1 MAQQVTADAPRSAG
15 SQPRRLRTLVIV
27 PAYNEEGS
35 IGQVLEEI
43 RAADPDLDVV
53 VINDYS
59 TDGTAAIAT
68 RAGVSVVHLPFN
80 VGIGG
85 AMQTGYQFARD
96 HGFEVAIQIDSDG
109 QHDAAEVHKLLEPL
123 ARGEADMVIGTRFAP
138 GAGEYKAPPGRRMG
152 MVLFSTVARMLVK
165 LKITDP
171 TSGFRAVNR
180 LGIELFAREY
190 PHDFPEV
197 ESNVLAARYGL
208 RLVEVPVQMR
218 ERAAGRSS
226 VTTIRGTYFVIR
238 ILLSLFVSVFRRY
251 PKTVEER

>member
-1 MAQQVTADAPRSAG
+1 MAESVATSVPSGRSPRPSA
-15 SQPRRLRTLVIV
+15 LRALAIV
-27 PAYNEEGS
+27 PAFNEEGS
-35 IGQVLEEI
+35 IGTVLEEI
-43 RAADPDLDVV
+43 RAADPDLHVV
-53 VINDYS
+53 VINDAS
-59 TDGTAAIAT
+59 SDGTAAVAA

-85 AMQTGYQFARD
+85 AMQTGYQYARD
-96 HGFEVAIQIDSDG
+96 HGFDVAVQIDSDG
-109 QHDAAEVHKLLEPL
+109 QHDPREVEPLLEPL
-123 ARGEADMVIGTRFAP
+123 ARGEADMVIGTRFAGV
-138 GAGEYKAPPGRRMG
+138 GAYRATPGRRMG
-152 MVLFSTVARMLVK
+152 MKIFSGVARMLVH

-190 PHDFPEV
+190 PQDFPEV

-208 RLVEVPVQMR
+208 RIVEVPVRMR

-238 ILLSLFVSVFRRY
+238 ILLALFVSLFRRY

>member
-1 MAQQVTADAPRSAG
+1 MATQSELLRETAAEAPR
-15 SQPRRLRTLVIV
+15 RRLRTLAIV
-27 PAYNEEGS
+27 PAFNEEGS
-35 IGQVLEEI
+35 LGQVLEEI
-43 RAADPDLDVV
+43 RAADPDLHVV
-53 VINDYS
+53 VINDCS
-59 TDGTAAIAT
+59 TDTTAEIAA

-85 AMQTGYQFARD
+85 AMQTGYQYARD

-109 QHDAAEVHKLLEPL
+109 QHDAAELGKLFAPL
-123 ARGEADMVIGTRFAP
+123 ARGEADMVIGTRFAGV
-138 GAGEYKAPPGRRMG
+138 GAYKATPGRRIG
-152 MVLFSTVARMLVK
+152 MVMFSAVARMLVK

-180 LGIELFAREY
+180 HGIALFAREY

-197 ESNVLAARYGL
+197 ESNVLAARHGL
-208 RLVEVPVQMR
+208 RIVEVPVQMR

-238 ILLSLFVSVFRRY
+238 ILLALFVSLFRRY
-251 PKTVEER
+251 PKTVEDR

>member
-1 MAQQVTADAPRSAG
+1 MASRSGTLQETPADAR
-15 SQPRRLRTLVIV
+15 PRRLRSLAIV

-35 IGQVLEEI
+35 IGTVLEEI
-43 RAADPDLDVV
+43 RVADPELEIV

-59 TDGTAAIAT
+59 SDGTAGIAA
-68 RAGVSVVHLPFN
+68 RAGVAVVHLPFN

-85 AMQTGYQFARD
+85 AMQTGYQYARD

-109 QHDAAEVHKLLEPL
+109 QHDARELPPLLAPL
-123 ARGEADMVIGTRFAP
+123 QRGEADMVIGTRFAGV
-138 GAGEYKAPPGRRMG
+138 GAYKATRGRRMG
-152 MVLFSTVARMLVK
+152 MVLFSSVARMLVHLK
-165 LKITDP
+165 LTDP

-208 RLVEVPVQMR
+208 RIVEVPVKMR
-218 ERAAGRSS
+218 DRAAGRSS

-238 ILLSLFVSVFRRY
+238 ILLALFVSLFRRY

>member
-1 MAQQVTADAPRSAG
+1 
-15 SQPRRLRTLVIV
+15 VIV

-43 RAADPDLDVV
+43 RAADPDFEVV
-53 VINDYS
+53 VVNDAS
-59 TDGTAAIAT
+59 SDGTAAIAS

-85 AMQTGYQFARD
+85 AMQTGYQYARD

-109 QHDAAEVHKLLEPL
+109 QHDPTEVPKLIAPL
-123 ARGEADMVIGTRFAP
+123 ARGDADMVIGTRFLP
-138 GAGEYKAPPGRRMG
+138 GAGDYKAPPGRRMG
-152 MVLFSTVARMLVK
+152 MVLFSAVARMLVK
-165 LKITDP
+165 LRITDP

-197 ESNVLAARYGL
+197 ESNVLAARYKL
-208 RLVEVPVQMR
+208 RIVEVPVQMR

-238 ILLSLFVSVFRRY
+238 ILLALFISIFRRY

>member
-1 MAQQVTADAPRSAG
+1 MAQRLTAEPNASAEP
-15 SQPRRLRTLVIV
+15 QPRRLRTLVIV

-43 RAADPDLDVV
+43 RAADPDLTVV
-53 VINDYS
+53 VINDAS
-59 TDGTAAIAT
+59 RDGTAAIAM

-85 AMQTGYQFARD
+85 AMQTGYQYARE

-109 QHDAAEVHKLLEPL
+109 QHDPHELPKLLAPL
-123 ARGEADMVIGTRFAP
+123 ARGDADMVIGARFLP

-152 MVLFSTVARMLVK
+152 MVIFSAVARVLVK

-197 ESNVLAARYGL
+197 ESNVLAARHGL

-238 ILLSLFVSVFRRY
+238 ILLALFISIFRRY

>member
-1 MAQQVTADAPRSAG
+1 MAQHLADKAMHSMGSRPR
-15 SQPRRLRTLVIV
+15 QLRSLAIV

-35 IGQVLEEI
+35 LGQVLEEI
-43 RAADPDLDVV
+43 RAADPELEVV
-53 VINDYS
+53 VINDCS
-59 TDGTAAIAT
+59 TDATAEIAA

-85 AMQTGYQFARD
+85 AMQTGYQYARD

-109 QHDAAEVHKLLEPL
+109 QHDAAEVAKLLEPL
-123 ARGEADMVIGTRFAP
+123 VRGEAEMVIGTRFAGV
-138 GAGEYKAPPGRRMG
+138 GAYKATPGRRIG
-152 MVLFSTVARMLVK
+152 MVMFSAVARMLVK

-171 TSGFRAVNR
+171 TSGFRAVGR
-180 LGIELFAREY
+180 HGIALFASEY

-197 ESNVLAARYGL
+197 ESNVLAARHGL
-208 RLVEVPVQMR
+208 RIVEVPVQMR

-238 ILLSLFVSVFRRY
+238 ILLALFVSLFRRY
-251 PKTVEER
+251 PKTVEDR

>member
-1 MAQQVTADAPRSAG
+1 MATPSGTLQPAAG
-15 SQPRRLRTLVIV
+15 TGRQRRLRSLAIV
-27 PAYNEEGS
+27 PAYNEAGS
-35 IGQVLEEI
+35 LGHVLEEI
-43 RAADPDLDVV
+43 RAADLELEVV

-59 TDGTAAIAT
+59 TDSTAEIAAA
-68 RAGVSVVHLPFN
+68 AGVSVVHLPFN

-85 AMQTGYQFARD
+85 AMQTGYQYARD
-96 HGFEVAIQIDSDG
+96 HGFEVAVQIDSDG
-109 QHDAAEVHKLLEPL
+109 QHDASELASLFEPL
-123 ARGEADMVIGTRFAP
+123 ARGEADMVIGTRFA
-138 GAGEYKAPPGRRMG
+138 GVGDYKATTGRRMG
-152 MVLFSTVARMLVK
+152 MVIFSAVARMLVHMR
-165 LKITDP
+165 LTDP

-180 LGIELFAREY
+180 LGIELFAVEY

-197 ESNVLAARYGL
+197 ESNVLAARHGL
-208 RLVEVPVQMR
+208 RIVEVPVKMR

>member
-1 MAQQVTADAPRSAG
+1 MAQHLTAEAGRSSG
-15 SQPRRLRTLVIV
+15 TQPRRLRSLAIV

-35 IGQVLEEI
+35 LGQVLEEI
-43 RAADPDLDVV
+43 RAADPELEIV
-53 VINDYS
+53 VINDHS
-59 TDGTAAIAT
+59 TDATAEIAMN
-68 RAGVSVVHLPFN
+68 AGVAVVHLPFN

-85 AMQTGYQFARD
+85 AMQTGYQYARD

-109 QHDAAEVHKLLEPL
+109 QHDAREVGPLLEPI
-123 ARGEADMVIGTRFAP
+123 ARGEADMVIGTRFA
-138 GAGEYKAPPGRRMG
+138 GVGDYKATPGRRMG
-152 MVLFSTVARMLVK
+152 MVLFSTVARMLVH
-165 LKITDP
+165 LTITDP

-180 LGIELFAREY
+180 RGIELFAREY

-197 ESNVLAARYGL
+197 ESNVLAARHGL
-208 RLVEVPVQMR
+208 RIVEVPVLMR

>member
-1 MAQQVTADAPRSAG
+1 MAIRSEQVQSPLASAPR
-15 SQPRRLRTLVIV
+15 QRLRTLVIV

-35 IGQVLEEI
+35 IGLVLEEI
-43 RAADPDLDVV
+43 RAADPDLEVV
-53 VINDYS
+53 VINDAS
-59 TDGTAAIAT
+59 RDGTAAIAS

-85 AMQTGYQFARD
+85 AMQTGYQYARD

-109 QHDAAEVHKLLEPL
+109 QHDPTEVPKLLAPL
-123 ARGEADMVIGTRFAP
+123 ARGDADMVIGTRFLP
-138 GAGEYKAPPGRRMG
+138 GAGDYKAPPGRRMG
-152 MVLFSTVARMLVK
+152 MVLFSAVARMLVK
-165 LKITDP
+165 LRITDP

-197 ESNVLAARYGL
+197 ESNVLAARYNL
-208 RLVEVPVQMR
+208 RIVEVPVQMR

-238 ILLSLFVSVFRRY
+238 ILLSLFISIFRRY

>member
-1 MAQQVTADAPRSAG
+1 MATRSETPRETSAEA
-15 SQPRRLRTLVIV
+15 SRRRLRSLAIV

-35 IGQVLEEI
+35 LAQVLDEI

-53 VINDYS
+53 VINDHS
-59 TDGTAAIAT
+59 TDGTAAIAAN
-68 RAGVSVVHLPFN
+68 AGVSVVHLPFN

-85 AMQTGYQFARD
+85 AMQTGYQYARD

-109 QHDAAEVHKLLEPL
+109 QHDARELPPLLAPL
-123 ARGEADMVIGTRFAP
+123 QRGEADMVIGTRFAGV
-138 GAGEYKAPPGRRMG
+138 GAYKATRGRRMG
-152 MVLFSTVARMLVK
+152 MVLFSSVARMLVHLK
-165 LKITDP
+165 LTDP

-208 RLVEVPVQMR
+208 RIVEVPVKMR
-218 ERAAGRSS
+218 DRAAGRSS

-238 ILLSLFVSVFRRY
+238 ILLALFVSLFRRY

>member
-1 MAQQVTADAPRSAG
+1 MATRSESLPAAASEAPRI
-15 SQPRRLRTLVIV
+15 RLRSLAIV

-35 IGQVLEEI
+35 LGQVLEEI
-43 RAADPDLDVV
+43 RAADPDLEVV
-53 VINDYS
+53 VINDCS
-59 TDGTAAIAT
+59 TDSTAEIAA

-85 AMQTGYQFARD
+85 AMQTGYQYARD

-109 QHDAAEVHKLLEPL
+109 QHDAAELPKLLAPL
-123 ARGEADMVIGTRFAP
+123 VRGEADMVIGTRFAGV
-138 GAGEYKAPPGRRMG
+138 GAYKATPGRRIG
-152 MVLFSTVARMLVK
+152 MVMFSAVARMLVK

-180 LGIELFAREY
+180 HGIDLFARDY

-197 ESNVLAARYGL
+197 ESNVLAARRGL
-208 RLVEVPVQMR
+208 RIVEVPVQMR

-238 ILLSLFVSVFRRY
+238 ILLSLFISVFRRY
-251 PKTVEER
+251 PKTVEDR

>member
-1 MAQQVTADAPRSAG
+1 MADQTTAEASRPSAL
-15 SQPRRLRTLVIV
+15 QPRRLRTLAIV

-35 IGQVLEEI
+35 LGQVLEEI
-43 RAADPDLDVV
+43 SAADPDLHVV
-53 VINDYS
+53 VINDHS
-59 TDGTAAIAT
+59 TDGTAAIAS

-85 AMQTGYQFARD
+85 AMQTGYQYARD
-96 HGFEVAIQIDSDG
+96 HGFEVAVQIDSDG
-109 QHDAAEVHKLLEPL
+109 QHDASELPKLLAPL
-123 ARGEADMVIGTRFAP
+123 ARAEADMVIGTRFAP

-152 MVLFSTVARMLVK
+152 MVLFSAVARMLVK
-165 LKITDP
+165 LRITDP

-208 RLVEVPVQMR
+208 RIVEVPVQMR

-238 ILLSLFVSVFRRY
+238 ILLALFVSLFRRY
-251 PKTVEER
+251 PKTVEDR